1 MTLLPGP
8 GMLAFSGA
16 GLLQETTVGPP
27 PLPGGVAAVLRFFF
41 NLPQWIQ
48 ISGFIVGTLLA
59 AVVVIQLWRRRT
71 AIVAWVLARPRQVKI
86 GLAAAAAVAL
96 LGAAGFGTV
105 SWNYMQHDNGFCT
118 GCHIMK
124 APFQR
129 FAGSKHDSLSCHNC
143 HQQSMFASMR
153 QLYLWVAERP
163 QEIGKHA
170 KVATR
175 VCAGCHV
182 TDQKEKWRRIATTA
196 GHRTHLE
203 SDSSA
208 LRGVQCVTCHGFEV
222 HRFVPVNATCAQ
234 SGCHVSTE
242 IRLGKMA
249 GQTDLH
255 CVACHQFTAD
265 VPLLATRDSAAG
277 TLRPGARQCLGCH
290 EMRAMLADFDPARD
304 PHGQT
309 CGMCHDPHVQ
319 TRPADALKSCAS
331 AGCHADWRAEP
342 FHTGLPHRKVA
353 QQCTLCHQ
361 PHGAKVDA
369 SDCAGCHAAVQA
381 RTHGRRAPPLPFD
394 TTKALRRIS
403 QGGRFEPEPRGKG
416 DAPPPRAAPAPP
428 SALRFPLTAP
438 LDTFPHDRHRP
449 LACITCHT
457 TRQGGS
463 RLTFTPPRGC
473 QVCHHQ
479 APGTSKCQSCH
490 ADSET
495 AAPDSVTAVVAV
507 AGHAPRARPIAFR
520 HDRHQTLR
528 CVACHTTPATL
539 DPEPAAATCRAC
551 HENHHAAG
559 RNCAFCHAGAGADPR
574 TAHAVLADIHVGC
587 DNCHSEEV
595 VALLTPDRSFCRTCH
610 ADKQEHYADRECTI
624 CHFLASPDEFRAHL
638 KKDGGREGA

>member
-1 MTLLPGP
+1 
-8 GMLAFSGA
+8 MLM
-16 GLLQETTVGPP
+16 LQQTTVGPP
-27 PLPGGVAAVLRFFF
+27 PLPGGIAAVLRFFF

-48 ISGFIVGTLLA
+48 ITGFVVGVAVA
-59 AVVVIQLWRRRT
+59 AFVAVALWRRRR
-71 AIVAWVLARPRQVKI
+71 ALVAWVVARPRQIRI
-86 GLAAAAAVAL
+86 GLAAAAAVVL

-124 APFQR
+124 TPFQR

-163 QEIGKHA
+163 NEIGKHS

-175 VCAGCHV
+175 VCASCHV
-182 TDQKEKWRRIATTA
+182 TGQKEKWQRIATTA

-234 SGCHVSTE
+234 SGCHVTTA

-249 GQTDLH
+249 GQTDMH

-304 PHGQT
+304 PHRQT
-309 CGMCHDPHVQ
+309 CGMCHNPHEQ

-331 AGCHADWRAEP
+331 AGCHADWRSEP
-342 FHTGLPHRKVA
+342 FHTGQPHQKVA
-353 QQCTLCHQ
+353 QQCTVCHQ

-369 SDCAGCHAAVQA
+369 SDCAGCHAAV
-381 RTHGRRAPPLPFD
+381 RERSHGRRAPPLPFD

-403 QGGRFEPEPRGKG
+403 QAGSFDPEPRGKG
-416 DAPPPRAAPAPP
+416 DASPPRGAPAALPTRPPP
-428 SALRFPLTAP
+428 AP

-457 TRQGGS
+457 TRQGGT

-479 APGTSKCQSCH
+479 APATSNCASCH
-490 ADSET
+490 ADAERT
-495 AAPDSVTAVVAV
+495 AVDTVSAVVAV
-507 AGHAPRARPIAFR
+507 AGHPPRARPVAFR
-520 HDRHQTLR
+520 HERHQTVR
-528 CVACHTTPATL
+528 CVVCHTTPATL
-539 DPEPAAATCRAC
+539 APEPATATCQAC
-551 HENHHAAG
+551 HENHHAVG
-559 RNCAFCHAGAGADPR
+559 RDCGFCHGARDPR
-574 TAHAVLADIHVGC
+574 ASHAALADIHVAC
-587 DNCHSEEV
+587 DNCHSSEV
-595 VALLTPDRSFCRTCH
+595 VALLTPDRAFCRTCH
-610 ADKQEHYADRECTI
+610 ADKQAHYADRECST
-624 CHFLASPDEFRAHL
+624 CHFLASPGEFRAHL
-638 KKDGGREGA
+638 KKDREEEGA